1 MEGLRRRRDATLALH
16 REFTDSRLERQIL
29 IRAFAL
35 LVPIDGSGPMVEQPG
50 KADADPSP
58 VIASR
63 SQGVPLS

>member
-1 MEGLRRRRDATLALH
+1 MEGPRRRRAATLALH
-16 REFTDSRLERQIL
+16 REFTDSRLEKQIL

-35 LVPIDGSGPMVEQPG
+35 LVPMDGSEPSIEEPG
-50 KADADPSP
+50 KTDADQSP